1 MKEAY
6 VALMKLK
13 IQFKT
18 QEDKCM
24 DWRKKMNEPAI
35 EKTYNMNFQDKGFET
50 EFVSYKDTTMMTIT
64 ENKDVFNSVPITF
77 DSPVAEIE
85 EFKKTL
91 QDEQDNFW
99 SPFEAKMKHHAKSSG
114 G

>member
-1 MKEAY
+1 
-6 VALMKLK
+6 
-13 IQFKT
+13 
-18 QEDKCM
+18 
-24 DWRKKMNEPAI
+24 
-35 EKTYNMNFQDKGFET
+35 
-50 EFVSYKDTTMMTIT
+50 MMTIT

-99 SPFEAKMKHHAKSSG
+99 SPFEAKMKQHAKSGKLYNSAKVG
-114 G
+114 RKAV